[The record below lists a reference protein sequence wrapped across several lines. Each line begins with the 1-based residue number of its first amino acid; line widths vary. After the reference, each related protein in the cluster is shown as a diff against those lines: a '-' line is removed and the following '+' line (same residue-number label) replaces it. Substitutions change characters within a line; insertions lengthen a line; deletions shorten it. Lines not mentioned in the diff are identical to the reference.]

1 VFRPSLFT
9 LFFFVLFFFRD
20 GLANQSLFA
29 CVCVCVCPEN
39 SEYFLFSSQPFLIS
53 PSFFFDAVTTHPID
67 SSISFEWLFYTYTD
81 EKCGYE
87 LSFFLFLFNQI
98 KFRSIYI
105 YINLYICVVFVFNGG
120 ERIWSYVGKRFANEN
135 KQTSFLKEMGDGF
148 GNKRF
153 DSVFFSVTTINF

>member
-1 VFRPSLFT
+1 MWIRV
-9 LFFFVLFFFRD
+9 VL
-20 GLANQSLFA
+20 
-29 CVCVCVCPEN
+29 
-39 SEYFLFSSQPFLIS
+39 
-53 PSFFFDAVTTHPID
+53 
-67 SSISFEWLFYTYTD
+67 
-81 EKCGYE
+81 
-87 LSFFLFLFNQI
+87 FFLFLFNQI

-153 DSVFFSVTTINF
+153 DSVFFFGDDNQFLREKNISDEYIIFVSHSEAEKSERTKERERGK